1 MRRDISI
8 ITERRHLSPE
18 AVFFKYSGALYN
30 KAERVTADGR
40 AILSNKLYKFAPL
53 FKDRFNKQWNSYENI
68 SGARLRKVA
77 NRNRQKKKGPLVRFG
92 GRVYSNEV

>member
-18 AVFFKYSGALYN
+18 ETYFKYAGCLYN
-30 KAERVTADGR
+30 KAERITQTAR
-40 AILSNKLYKFAPL
+40 VI

-68 SGARLRKVA
+68 SGARLRAVA
-77 NRNRQKKKGPLVRFG
+77 NKARQRKKGPLVRFG
-92 GRVYSNEV
+92 GRVYPLNEV